1 MEWVRQTRCMEPGD
15 AEVRREARTVE
26 IGTAVVLGGLVAVVP
41 SVALWLVGLVAHATG
56 PGWEAASRAVL
67 LASSVVGAAVA
78 IWWLLRARR
87 RGL

>member
-1 MEWVRQTRCMEPGD
+1 MEPGD

-26 IGTAVVLGGLVAVVP
+26 IGTAVVLGGLIAVVP
-41 SVALWLVGLVAHATG
+41 SVVLWLVGLLARVGG
-56 PGWEAASRAVL
+56 PGWDSASRAVE
-67 LASSVVGAAVA
+67 LASVVVGAAVA

>member
-1 MEWVRQTRCMEPGD
+1 MEPGD

-26 IGTAVVLGGLVAVVP
+26 IGTAVVLGGVIAVVP
-41 SVALWLVGLVAHATG
+41 TVVLWLVGLLARISG
-56 PGWEAASRAVL
+56 PGWDSAGDAVQWASVA
-67 LASSVVGAAVA
+67 VGAAVA

>member
-1 MEWVRQTRCMEPGD
+1 MESGD

-26 IGTAVVLGGLVAVVP
+26 IGTAVVLGGLIAVVP
-41 SVALWLVGLVAHATG
+41 SVVLWLVGLLARIG
-56 PGWEAASRAVL
+56 GSGWDSASRAVL
-67 LASSVVGAAVA
+67 LVSVVIGAAVA